1 MLNLN
6 TLVAFLI
13 VVNRTTLTGAVDNC
27 KISVQINT
35 MVLHV
40 TAARQAL
47 QTFLVQ
53 GAELNSGAQYHQYI
67 PAILSPSNPGLKS
80 CSASLLSCFRLSRGN
95 PHRARWRDWSTVQLH
110 LLACILNRCTLSMWP
125 RKRVNGR
132 PNTTNREFESCISKT
147 R

>member
-47 QTFLVQ
+47 
-53 GAELNSGAQYHQYI
+53 
-67 PAILSPSNPGLKS
+67 
-80 CSASLLSCFRLSRGN
+80 
-95 PHRARWRDWSTVQLH
+95 
-110 LLACILNRCTLSMWP
+110 
-125 RKRVNGR
+125 
-132 PNTTNREFESCISKT
+132 
-147 R
+147 